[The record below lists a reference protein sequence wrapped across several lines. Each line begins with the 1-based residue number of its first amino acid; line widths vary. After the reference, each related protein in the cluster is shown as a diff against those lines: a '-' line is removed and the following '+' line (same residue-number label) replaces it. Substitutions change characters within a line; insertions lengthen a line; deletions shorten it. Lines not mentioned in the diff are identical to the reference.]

1 MVSKHQISMFL
12 LSALV
17 TVAFSNVA
25 RSQVRNPEFEI
36 HKRGNLWESVRD
48 DGTLGA
54 PDPNN
59 RFQNFPSLD
68 WPGGPT
74 VMSKDDQ
81 RHYRVAGG
89 LWIGGRQANGALF
102 MAEHG
107 PFQSVSSGTYQPL
120 QRVENYIER
129 PGYNPAEAEE
139 RIIARFTTAAGL
151 EVTRIS
157 RTWSFRPFTNAILYE
172 YIIRNTGG
180 QTLTDVFIGFPN
192 LLRPSYQDFVVHNG
206 WGDDFNRADELV
218 RFDPARKMM
227 YTWDDTPSFDLPQ
240 DVGNYWAAAN
250 ELRTTGYAGYAI
262 MYHDPVKDGRVQPAT
277 ALYAQL
283 LNNERFFSGTSAST
297 EALYR
302 LLNGQDISLQ
312 AGNEDRLSPFML
324 MSVGPYD
331 IAPGASVRIVVG
343 EAVNGI
349 PQNVAIQGISQQPRL
364 TAGLDSLRRTMDRAK
379 VLVENGFRVGNVPPR
394 APAIRILPS
403 PATQSITIDW
413 DPVEDNWVNPID
425 VSITFR
431 EYRVYRSSR
440 SFIGPFQLLAIIRP
454 GRAIDITQYY
464 DALNNKWIYNDRSI
478 SLGAQY
484 YYSVTSVDSRGVE
497 SWLTNRNETGISAV
511 RPPTTNTLDVKVF
524 PNPFKLA
531 SGFPNRNQDN
541 DIIWTNIPA
550 KCTIRVYTASG
561 EMVVELKHDNPVSG
575 QAVWSQLSD
584 ARQRPAPG
592 IYFWTVE
599 SEVGT
604 ARGTL
609 VIVK

>member
-1 MVSKHQISMFL
+1 M
-12 LSALV
+12 
-17 TVAFSNVA
+17 
-25 RSQVRNPEFEI
+25 
-36 HKRGNLWESVRD
+36 
-48 DGTLGA
+48 
-54 PDPNN
+54 
-59 RFQNFPSLD
+59 
-68 WPGGPT
+68 
-74 VMSKDDQ
+74 
-81 RHYRVAGG
+81 
-89 LWIGGRQANGALF
+89 WIGGRQANGSLF
-102 MAEHG
+102 VAEHG

-120 QRVENYIER
+120 QRVENFIEM

-139 RIIARFTTAAGL
+139 TITTRFTTTAGL

-157 RTWSFRPFTNAILYE
+157 RTWSFRPYTNAILYE
-172 YIIRNTGG
+172 YVIRNTGS

-218 RFDPARKMM
+218 RFDPTRKLL

-240 DVGNYWAAAN
+240 DVGNYWATAN
-250 ELRTTGYAGYAI
+250 ELRTTGYAGYAL
-262 MYHDPVKDGRVQPAT
+262 MYHDPVKDGREQPAT
-277 ALYAQL
+277 ALFAQL

-297 EALYR
+297 DALYK
-302 LLNGQDISLQ
+302 LLNGEDTSLQ
-312 AGNEDRLSPFML
+312 AGNDDRLSPFML

-331 IAPGASVRIVVG
+331 LAPGAQVRIVIG

-349 PQNVAIQGISQQPRL
+349 PQNVAIQGLSQQSRL
-364 TAGLDSLRRTMDRAK
+364 TAGLDSLRRTIDRAK
-379 VLVENGFRVGNVPPR
+379 ALVDNDFRVGYVPPR
-394 APAIRILPS
+394 APGIRILPS

-413 DPVEDNWVNPID
+413 DPVEDNWVNPLD
-425 VSITFR
+425 PSINFR

-440 SFIGPFQLLAIIRP
+440 SFIGPFQQLAIIRP
-454 GRAIDITQYY
+454 GRAIDISQYY
-464 DALNNKWIYNDRSI
+464 DAINNKWIYNDRNI
-478 SLGAQY
+478 SLGAEY
-484 YYSVTSVDSRGVE
+484 YYAVTSVDARGVE
-497 SWLTNRNETGISAV
+497 SWMTNRNETGVSAV

-561 EMVVELKHDNPVSG
+561 ELVVELRHDNPLSG

-592 IYFWTVE
+592 IYFWTVD